1 MSPAKT
7 ATRRRAGNGKAPAIA
22 APILTPRGRH
32 VSPNPTE
39 DAYRGTIKWSKWTW
53 GSHCV
58 DCYPSNCPFRV
69 YVGTDGEV
77 WREEQS
83 GTYDTIEPGVP
94 DSNPSGCQKGV
105 SWHRLLTGKE
115 RVLKPLK
122 RAGPRGSG
130 NWQEVSWDQ
139 ALGEIADKMIDA
151 IQEQGPESIIRI
163 GEPAEG
169 GTQSLIYGSAVVN
182 HVGGTVTDVQAEI
195 NDFSP
200 GIYITFGKFDPAA
213 SCDDWFHTDLMLC
226 WQINPAYTSIPWYH
240 FIAEGRYRGAEVV
253 VIAPDFNPTAPHADY
268 YVPVRIG
275 TDVALANAMCQV
287 IIEEG
292 IADWKFVR
300 EQTDLPLL
308 VRMDNQRFLRASD
321 VDGGRD
327 DQFYWYDEKTES
339 VVEAPR
345 GTLALGKRKPALEGV
360 FKAKLKGGKTVKVT
374 PAFAMLKEMLNRD
387 YTPEK
392 AEKICGSNPDVIRTI
407 ARKAAKKRTRMLM
420 GWNSGKYYHGDLMER
435 SMMLVLALTGNWGK
449 KGTGA
454 RSWAVGMFDGQ
465 FFAPNKPGPGQEITA
480 AAMAGRDQMYNALR
494 AEDPTMTDE
503 IIGHEMSYR
512 GAAMGGTV
520 PPAFFWYYH
529 CGYREIWNKKTW
541 GDVGM
546 KRSFDE
552 YFEEALAKGW
562 FTGTVQP
569 AATQEPRVIFEV
581 GSNLLRR
588 TRGGQNMLLK
598 NLWPKL
604 SCIVSVDWRMSTTG
618 LWSDYVLPAAHHYEK
633 PNFCYSTPH
642 IMHLTFSDRAVPPRG
657 DSKEEFEIAVLLAK
671 KLEERAKKRKFTQ
684 YTDAHGIPRRLDDIS
699 ARITMNGYFDS
710 SDKVLDEMVK
720 DSVVMGNLPKGTT
733 LDTMRKKGYVRFV
746 DWGMSPMAI
755 GQASDIKEDETHAP
769 FRWHT
774 EKKVVFP
781 TLTRRAQF
789 YIDHDWFLE
798 AGEQFPVH
806 KETPAQGGDYPFH
819 LTSGHP
825 RWSIHSMN
833 MTNRVMLNAHR
844 GHPFCYINTTD
855 AELRGLAD
863 DEVVELYNDMGSM
876 KVALRVAPSVRPG
889 QLIIYNGFEPYQF
902 ENWYDPANVEPG
914 MVKWLAFAGGY
925 GHLRYRGIH
934 WQPVPIDR
942 AIRLDVR
949 KIAEKE
955 AVGA

>member
-1 MSPAKT
+1 MVQTRT
-7 ATRRRAGNGKAPAIA
+7 ATRRTRQAAGASASGVPRIYSPA
-22 APILTPRGRH
+22 
-32 VSPNPTE
+32 NPKPVE
-39 DAYRGTIKWSKWTW
+39 DRYREKIRWTKWTW

-69 YVGTDGEV
+69 YVGPDGEV
-77 WREEQS
+77 WREEQA
-83 GTYDTIEPGVP
+83 GTYGVVEPGVP
-94 DSNPSGCQKGV
+94 DFNPAGCQKGV

-122 RAGPRGSG
+122 RAGERGEG
-130 NWQEVSWDQ
+130 KWQEISWDQ
-139 ALGEIADKMIDA
+139 ALTEIADHIIDA

-182 HVGGTVTDVQAEI
+182 ALGGTVTDVQAEI

-200 GIYITFGKFDPAA
+200 GIYLTFGKFDPAA

-253 VIAPDFNPTAPHADY
+253 VVAPDFNPTAPHADY
-268 YVPVRIG
+268 FVPVRIG
-275 TDVALANAMCQV
+275 TDVALANAMSQTIV
-287 IIEEG
+287 AEG
-292 IADWKFVR
+292 LVHWDFVK

-308 VRMDNQRFLRASD
+308 VRLDNQKFLRASD

-327 DQFYWYDEKTES
+327 DQFYWFDARS
-339 VVEAPR
+339 GRIIEAPR
-345 GTLALGKRKPALEGV
+345 GTLALGDCDPALEGV
-360 FKAKLKGGKTVKVT
+360 YQAKLKDGSTVEVT
-374 PAFAMLKEMLNRD
+374 PAFALLKQLLDRE

-392 AEKICGSNPDVIRTI
+392 AQQVCGVHPDVIRTL

-465 FFAPNKPGPGQEITA
+465 FFAPNKPMPGQEVTRQ
-480 AAMAGRDQMYNALR
+480 AMAGRDAMYQQLLQ
-494 AEDPTMTDE
+494 EDPTMTEE
-503 IIGHEMSYR
+503 ILNHEMAYR
-512 GAAMGGTV
+512 GAHMGGTV

-529 CGYREIWNKKTW
+529 CGYREIWNTKTW

-546 KRSFDE
+546 RRSFDE
-552 YFEEALAKGW
+552 YFQEAMEKGW
-562 FTGTVQP
+562 FSGMVQP
-569 AATQEPRVIFEV
+569 LPTQEPRVVFEV

-588 TRGGQNMLLK
+588 QRGGQNMLLK
-598 NLWPKL
+598 HLWPKL
-604 SCIVSVDWRMSTTG
+604 KCIVSIDWRINTTG
-618 LWSDYVLPAAHHYEK
+618 LWSDYILPAAHHYEK

-657 DSKEEFEIAVLLAK
+657 ESKEEFEIAVMLAQK
-671 KLEERAKKRKFTQ
+671 IEERAKARNFLE
-684 YTDAHGIPRRLDDIS
+684 YTDSHGVQHRLDNLV
-699 ARITMNGYFDS
+699 ARLTLNGYYENS
-710 SDKVLDEMVK
+710 EKVLDEMVR
-720 DSVVMGNLPKGTT
+720 DSVVMGNLPEGTT
-733 LDTMRKKGYVRFV
+733 LQTLREKGYVRFV
-746 DWGMSPMAI
+746 NWGMSPMAI
-755 GQASDIKEDETHAP
+755 AQASDIKENETHAP

-774 EKKVVFP
+774 EKKLPFP

-798 AGEQFPVH
+798 AGEQLPVH

-833 MTNRVMLNAHR
+833 MTNRIILNTHR
-844 GHPFCYINTTD
+844 GHPFCYINTSD
-855 AELRGLAD
+855 AEKRGIRD
-863 DEVVELYNDMGSM
+863 DEVVELYNDMGSI
-876 KVALRVAPSVRPG
+876 RVNVRVSPAVRPG

-902 ENWYDPANVEPG
+902 PDWLDPSNVEPG

-942 AIRLDVR
+942 AIRLDIR
-949 KIAEKE
+949 KLNGAPGKE
-955 AVGA
+955 E

>member
-1 MSPAKT
+1 MVQTRT
-7 ATRRRAGNGKAPAIA
+7 ATRRARQAAGADAPSA
-22 APILTPRGRH
+22 ARTYRPAVPRP
-32 VSPNPTE
+32 VE
-39 DAYRGTIKWSKWTW
+39 DRYREKIRWTKWTW

-69 YVGTDGEV
+69 YVGPDGEV
-77 WREEQS
+77 WREEQA
-83 GTYDTIEPGVP
+83 GTYGVIEPGVP
-94 DSNPSGCQKGV
+94 DFNPAGCQKGV

-122 RAGPRGSG
+122 RVGERGEG
-130 NWQEVSWDQ
+130 KWQEISWDQ
-139 ALGEIADKMIDA
+139 ALTEIADHIIDA

-182 HVGGTVTDVQAEI
+182 ALGGTVTDVQAEI

-253 VIAPDFNPTAPHADY
+253 VVAPDFNPTAPHADY
-268 YVPVRIG
+268 FVPVRIG
-275 TDVALANAMCQV
+275 TDVALANAMSQT
-287 IIEEG
+287 IIAEG
-292 IADWKFVR
+292 LVHWDFVK

-308 VRMDNQRFLRASD
+308 VRLDNQKFLRASD

-327 DQFYWYDEKTES
+327 DQFYWFDTKS
-339 VVEAPR
+339 GRIVEAPR
-345 GTLALGKRKPALEGV
+345 GTLALGDCDPALEGV
-360 FKAKLKGGKTVKVT
+360 YQAKLKDGSTVEVT
-374 PAFAMLKEMLNRD
+374 PAFALLKELLDRD

-392 AEKICGSNPDVIRTI
+392 AQQICGVHPDVIRML

-465 FFAPNKPGPGQEITA
+465 FFAPNKPMPGQEVTRQ
-480 AAMAGRDQMYNALR
+480 AMAGRDAMYQQLLQ
-494 AEDPTMTDE
+494 EDPTMTEE
-503 IIGHEMSYR
+503 ILNHEMAYR
-512 GAAMGGTV
+512 GAHMGGTV

-546 KRSFDE
+546 RRSFDE
-552 YFEEALAKGW
+552 YFQEAMEKGW
-562 FTGTVQP
+562 FSGMVQP
-569 AATQEPRVIFEV
+569 LPTQEPRVIFEV

-588 TRGGQNMLLK
+588 QRGGQNMLLK
-598 NLWPKL
+598 HLWPKL
-604 SCIVSVDWRMSTTG
+604 KCIVSIDWRINTTG
-618 LWSDYVLPAAHHYEK
+618 LWSDYILPAAHHYEK

-642 IMHLTFSDRAVPPRG
+642 IMHLTFLDRAVPPRG
-657 DSKEEFEIAVLLAK
+657 ESKEEFEIAVMLAQK
-671 KLEERAKKRKFTQ
+671 IEERAKARNFLE
-684 YTDAHGIPRRLDDIS
+684 YTDSHGVQHRLDNLV
-699 ARITMNGYFDS
+699 ARLTLNGYYDS
-710 SDKVLDEMVK
+710 SEKVLDEMVR
-720 DSVVMGNLPKGTT
+720 DSVVMGNLPEGTT
-733 LDTMRKKGYVRFV
+733 LQTLREKGYVRFV
-746 DWGMSPMAI
+746 NWGMSPMAI
-755 GQASDIKEDETHAP
+755 GQASDIKENETHAP

-774 EKKVVFP
+774 EKKMPFP

-798 AGEQFPVH
+798 AGEQLPVH

-833 MTNRVMLNAHR
+833 MTNRIILNTHR
-844 GHPFCYINTTD
+844 GHPFCYINTSD
-855 AELRGLAD
+855 AEKRGIRD
-863 DEVVELYNDMGSM
+863 DEVVELYNDMGSI
-876 KVALRVAPSVRPG
+876 RVNVRVSPAVRPG

-902 ENWYDPANVEPG
+902 PDWLDPSNVEPG

-942 AIRLDVR
+942 AIRLDIR
-949 KIAEKE
+949 KLDGAPGKE
-955 AVGA
+955 E

>member
-1 MSPAKT
+1 MVQTRT
-7 ATRRRAGNGKAPAIA
+7 ATRRARQTKGAGAPAA
-22 APILTPRGRH
+22 SATYRPTTPRP
-32 VSPNPTE
+32 VE
-39 DAYRGTIKWSKWTW
+39 DRYREKIRWTKWTW

-69 YVGTDGEV
+69 YVGPDGEV
-77 WREEQS
+77 WREEQA
-83 GTYDTIEPGVP
+83 GTYGVVEPGVP
-94 DSNPSGCQKGV
+94 DFNPAGCQKGV

-122 RAGPRGSG
+122 RAGERGEG
-130 NWQEVSWDQ
+130 KWQEISWDQ
-139 ALGEIADKMIDA
+139 ALTEIADHIIDA

-182 HVGGTVTDVQAEI
+182 ALGGTVTDVQAEI

-253 VIAPDFNPTAPHADY
+253 VVAPDFNPTAPHADY
-268 YVPVRIG
+268 FVPVRIG
-275 TDVALANAMCQV
+275 TDVALANAMSQT
-287 IIEEG
+287 IIAEG
-292 IADWKFVR
+292 LVHWDFVK

-308 VRMDNQRFLRASD
+308 VRLDNQKFLRAGD

-327 DQFYWYDEKTES
+327 DQFYWFDTRS
-339 VVEAPR
+339 GRIVEAPR
-345 GTLALGKRKPALEGV
+345 GTLALGDCDPALEGV
-360 FKAKLKGGKTVKVT
+360 YQAKLKDGSTVEVT
-374 PAFAMLKEMLNRD
+374 PAFALLKQLLDQD

-392 AEKICGSNPDVIRTI
+392 AQEVCGVHPDVIRML
-407 ARKAAKKRTRMLM
+407 ARKAATKRTRMLM

-465 FFAPNKPGPGQEITA
+465 FFAPSKPMPGQEVTRQ
-480 AAMAGRDQMYNALR
+480 AMAGRDAMYQQLLQ
-494 AEDPTMTDE
+494 EDPTMTEE
-503 IIGHEMSYR
+503 ILNHEMAYR
-512 GAAMGGTV
+512 GAHMGGTV

-546 KRSFDE
+546 RRSFDE
-552 YFEEALAKGW
+552 YFQEAMEKGW
-562 FTGTVQP
+562 FSGMVQP
-569 AATQEPRVIFEV
+569 LPTQEPRVVFEV

-588 TRGGQNMLLK
+588 QRGGQNMLLK
-598 NLWPKL
+598 HLWPKL
-604 SCIVSVDWRMSTTG
+604 KCIVSIDWRINTTG
-618 LWSDYVLPAAHHYEK
+618 LWSDYILPAAHHYEK

-657 DSKEEFEIAVLLAK
+657 ESKEEFEIAVMLAQK
-671 KLEERAKKRKFTQ
+671 IEERAKARNFLE
-684 YTDAHGIPRRLDDIS
+684 YTDSHGVQHRLDNLV
-699 ARITMNGYFDS
+699 ARLTLNGYYDS
-710 SDKVLDEMVK
+710 SEKVLDEMVR
-720 DSVVMGNLPKGTT
+720 DSVVMGNLPEGTT
-733 LDTMRKKGYVRFV
+733 LQMLREKGFVRFV
-746 DWGMSPMAI
+746 NWGMSPMAI
-755 GQASDIKEDETHAP
+755 GQASDIKENETHAP

-774 EKKVVFP
+774 EKKMPFP

-833 MTNRVMLNAHR
+833 MTNRIILNTHR
-844 GHPFCYINTTD
+844 GHPFCYINTSD
-855 AELRGLAD
+855 AEKRGIRD
-863 DEVVELYNDMGSM
+863 DEVVELYNDMGSI
-876 KVALRVAPSVRPG
+876 RVHVRVSPAVRPG

-902 ENWYDPANVEPG
+902 PDWLDPSNVEPG

-942 AIRLDVR
+942 AIRLDIR
-949 KIAEKE
+949 KLDGAPGKE
-955 AVGA
+955 E

>member
-1 MSPAKT
+1 MAQVKTPAKKRVP
-7 ATRRRAGNGKAPAIA
+7 ARKGHAGRSFRPIQVPPGAPK
-22 APILTPRGRH
+22 PG
-32 VSPNPTE
+32 E
-39 DAYRGTIKWSKWTW
+39 DTYREQIEWSKWTW

-69 YVGTDGEV
+69 YVGKDGEV
-77 WREEQS
+77 WREEQA
-83 GTYDTIEPGVP
+83 GTYDTVEKGVP
-94 DSNPSGCQKGV
+94 DFNPAGCQKGV
-105 SWHRLLTGKE
+105 SWHKLLTGKE

-122 RAGPRGSG
+122 RAGARGEG
-130 NWQEVSWDQ
+130 KWKEISWDQ
-139 ALGEIADKMIDA
+139 ALTEIADHIIDA
-151 IQEQGPESIIRI
+151 VKEQGPESIIRI

-169 GTQSLIYGSAVVN
+169 GTQSLVYGSAIVGQL
-182 HVGGTVTDVQAEI
+182 GGTITDVQAEI

-226 WQINPAYTSIPWYH
+226 WQINPAYTSIPWHH
-240 FIAEGRYRGAEVV
+240 FISEGRYRGAEVV

-275 TDVALANAMCQV
+275 ADVALANSMCQV
-287 IIEEG
+287 LIEENLVH
-292 IADWKFVR
+292 WSFVK

-308 VRMDNQRFLRASD
+308 VRLDNHRFLRASD

-327 DQFYWYDEKTES
+327 DQFYWFDEKAGEI
-339 VVEAPR
+339 VEAPR
-345 GTLALGKRKPALEGV
+345 GTLALKRRSPALDGV
-360 FKAKLKGGKTVKVT
+360 YTATLKRGKKVKVT
-374 PAFAMLKEMLNRD
+374 PAFALLKKMLNEQ

-392 AEKICGSNPDVIRTI
+392 AEPLSGTNPELVRTI

-465 FFAPNKPGPGQEITA
+465 FFAPNKPVPGQEITA
-480 AAMAGRDQMYNALR
+480 QAMAGGEAMKAALR

-503 IIGHEMSYR
+503 IIGHEMAYR
-512 GAAMGGTV
+512 GAAMGGMV

-529 CGYREIWNKKTW
+529 CGYKEIWNKKTW

-546 KRSFDE
+546 KRPFDA
-552 YFEEALAKGW
+552 YFNEAIEKGW
-562 FTGTVQP
+562 FSGAIQP
-569 AATQEPRVIFEV
+569 AKDQQPRVIFEV

-588 TRGGQNMLLK
+588 QRGGQNMLLK

-604 SCIVSVDWRMSTTG
+604 SCIISIDTRMNTTG
-618 LWSDYVLPAAHHYEK
+618 MWSDYVLPAAHHYEK

-642 IMHLTFSDRAVPPRG
+642 IMHLTYSDQAVPPRG
-657 DSKEEFEIAVLLAK
+657 ESKDEFTIAVELSK
-671 KLEERAKKRKFTQ
+671 KIEKRAKARKFIE
-684 YTDAHGIPRRLDDIS
+684 YKDMHGMPHRLDELS
-699 ARITMNGYFDS
+699 GKMTMNGYYDS
-710 SDKVLDEMVK
+710 AEKVLDEMVR
-720 DSVVMGNLPKGTT
+720 DSVVMGNLPDGTT
-733 LDTMRKKGYVRFV
+733 LDTFKEKGYVRFK
-746 DWGMSPMAI
+746 DWGQSPMAL
-755 GQASDIKEDETHAP
+755 GQASDIKDDETHAP
-769 FRWHT
+769 FRWHV
-774 EKKVVFP
+774 EKKMVFP

-798 AGEQFPVH
+798 AGEEFPVH

-833 MTNRVMLNAHR
+833 MTNKIILNTHR
-844 GHPFCYINTTD
+844 GHPFVYINPTD
-855 AELRGLAD
+855 AETRGVVD
-863 DEVVELYNDMGSM
+863 DEVIELFNDMGSIR
-876 KVALRVAPSVRPG
+876 VAARVAPSVRMG
-889 QLIIYNGFEPYQF
+889 QLIIYNGYEPLQF
-902 ENWYDPANVEPG
+902 QNWYDPANVEPG

-949 KIAEKE
+949 KIKVESGKE
-955 AVGA
+955 A

>member
-1 MSPAKT
+1 MVQTRT
-7 ATRRRAGNGKAPAIA
+7 ATRRTRQAAGADAPS
-22 APILTPRGRH
+22 APRTYRPAVPRP
-32 VSPNPTE
+32 VE
-39 DAYRGTIKWSKWTW
+39 DRYREKIRWTKWTW

-69 YVGTDGEV
+69 YVGPDGEV
-77 WREEQS
+77 WREEQA
-83 GTYDTIEPGVP
+83 GTYGVVEPGVP
-94 DSNPSGCQKGV
+94 DFNPAGCQKGV

-122 RAGPRGSG
+122 RVGERGEG
-130 NWQEVSWDQ
+130 KWQEISWDQ
-139 ALGEIADKMIDA
+139 ALTEIADHIIDA

-169 GTQSLIYGSAVVN
+169 GTQSLIYGSAIVN
-182 HVGGTVTDVQAEI
+182 ALGGTVTDVQAEI

-253 VIAPDFNPTAPHADY
+253 VVAPDFNPTAPHADY
-268 YVPVRIG
+268 FVPVRIG
-275 TDVALANAMCQV
+275 TDVALANAMSQT
-287 IIEEG
+287 IIAEG
-292 IADWKFVR
+292 LVHWDFVK

-308 VRMDNQRFLRASD
+308 VRLDNQKFLRASD

-327 DQFYWYDEKTES
+327 DQFYWFDTKS
-339 VVEAPR
+339 GRIVEAPR
-345 GTLALGKRKPALEGV
+345 GTLALGDCDPALEGV
-360 FKAKLKGGKTVKVT
+360 YQAKLKDGSTVEVT
-374 PAFAMLKEMLNRD
+374 PAFALLKELLDRD

-392 AEKICGSNPDVIRTI
+392 AQQICGVHPDVIRML
-407 ARKAAKKRTRMLM
+407 ARKAATKRTRMLM

-465 FFAPNKPGPGQEITA
+465 FFAPNKPMPGQEVTRQ
-480 AAMAGRDQMYNALR
+480 AMAGRDAMYQQLLQ
-494 AEDPTMTDE
+494 EDPTMTEE
-503 IIGHEMSYR
+503 ILNHEMAYR
-512 GAAMGGTV
+512 GAHMGGTV

-546 KRSFDE
+546 RRSFDE
-552 YFEEALAKGW
+552 YFQEAMEKGW
-562 FTGTVQP
+562 FSGMVQP
-569 AATQEPRVIFEV
+569 LPTQEPRVIFEV

-588 TRGGQNMLLK
+588 QRGGQNMLLK
-598 NLWPKL
+598 HLWPKL
-604 SCIVSVDWRMSTTG
+604 KCIVSIDWRINTTG
-618 LWSDYVLPAAHHYEK
+618 LWSDYILPAAHHYEK

-657 DSKEEFEIAVLLAK
+657 ESKEEFEIAVMLAQK
-671 KLEERAKKRKFTQ
+671 IEERAKARNFLE
-684 YTDAHGIPRRLDDIS
+684 YTDSHGVQHRLDNLV
-699 ARITMNGYFDS
+699 ARLTLNGYYDS
-710 SDKVLDEMVK
+710 SEKVLDEMVR
-720 DSVVMGNLPKGTT
+720 DSVVMGNLPEGTT
-733 LDTMRKKGYVRFV
+733 LQTMREKGYVRFV
-746 DWGMSPMAI
+746 NWGMSPMAI
-755 GQASDIKEDETHAP
+755 GQASDIKENETHAP

-774 EKKVVFP
+774 EKKMPFP

-798 AGEQFPVH
+798 AGEQLPVH

-833 MTNRVMLNAHR
+833 MTNRIILNTHR
-844 GHPFCYINTTD
+844 GHPFCYINTSD
-855 AELRGLAD
+855 AEKRGIRD
-863 DEVVELYNDMGSM
+863 DEVVELYNDMGSI
-876 KVALRVAPSVRPG
+876 RVNVRVSPAVRPG

-902 ENWYDPANVEPG
+902 PDWLDPSNVEPG

-942 AIRLDVR
+942 AIRLDIR
-949 KIAEKE
+949 KLDGAPGKE
-955 AVGA
+955 E

>member
-1 MSPAKT
+1 MVQTRT
-7 ATRRRAGNGKAPAIA
+7 ATRRTRQTAGASAPGV
-22 APILTPRGRH
+22 PRIYR
-32 VSPNPTE
+32 PANPRPVE
-39 DAYRGTIKWSKWTW
+39 DRYRERIRWTKWTW

-69 YVGTDGEV
+69 YVGPDGEV
-77 WREEQS
+77 WREEQA
-83 GTYDTIEPGVP
+83 GTYGVIEPGVP
-94 DSNPSGCQKGV
+94 DFNPAGCQKGV

-122 RAGPRGSG
+122 RAGERGEG
-130 NWQEVSWDQ
+130 KWQEISWDQ
-139 ALGEIADKMIDA
+139 ALTEIADHVIDA

-169 GTQSLIYGSAVVN
+169 GTQSLIYGSAIVN
-182 HVGGTVTDVQAEI
+182 ALGGTVTDVQAEI

-213 SCDDWFHTDLMLC
+213 SCDDWFHTDLMFC

-253 VIAPDFNPTAPHADY
+253 VVAPDFNPTAPHADY
-268 YVPVRIG
+268 FVPVRIG
-275 TDVALANAMCQV
+275 TDVALANAMSQT
-287 IIEEG
+287 IIAEG
-292 IADWKFVR
+292 LVHWDFVK

-308 VRMDNQRFLRASD
+308 VRLDNQKFLRATD

-327 DQFYWYDEKTES
+327 DQFYWFDTKS
-339 VVEAPR
+339 GRIVEAPR
-345 GTLALGKRKPALEGV
+345 GTLALGDCDPALEGV
-360 FKAKLKGGKTVKVT
+360 YTARLKDGATVEVT
-374 PAFAMLKEMLNRD
+374 PAFALLKQLLDRD

-392 AEKICGSNPDVIRTI
+392 AQQICGVHPDVIRTL

-465 FFAPNKPGPGQEITA
+465 FFAPNKPMPGQEVTRQ
-480 AAMAGRDQMYNALR
+480 AMAGRDAMYQQLLQ
-494 AEDPTMTDE
+494 EDPTMTEE
-503 IIGHEMSYR
+503 ILNHEMAYR
-512 GAAMGGTV
+512 GAHMGGTV

-546 KRSFDE
+546 RRSFDE
-552 YFEEALAKGW
+552 YFQEAMEKGW
-562 FTGTVQP
+562 FSGMVQP
-569 AATQEPRVIFEV
+569 LPTQEPRVVFEV

-588 TRGGQNMLLK
+588 QRGGQNMLLK
-598 NLWPKL
+598 HLWPKL
-604 SCIVSVDWRMSTTG
+604 KCIVSIDWRINTTG
-618 LWSDYVLPAAHHYEK
+618 LWSDYILPAAHHYEK

-657 DSKEEFEIAVLLAK
+657 ESKEEFEIAVMLAQK
-671 KLEERAKKRKFTQ
+671 IEERAKARNFLE
-684 YTDAHGIPRRLDDIS
+684 YTDSHGVQHRLDNLV
-699 ARITMNGYFDS
+699 ARLTLNGYYKN
-710 SDKVLDEMVK
+710 SDKVLDEMVR
-720 DSVVMGNLPKGTT
+720 DSVVMGNLPEGTT
-733 LDTMRKKGYVRFV
+733 LETLREKGYVRFV
-746 DWGMSPMAI
+746 NWGMSPMAI
-755 GQASDIKEDETHAP
+755 GQASDIKENETHAP

-774 EKKVVFP
+774 EKKLPFP

-833 MTNRVMLNAHR
+833 MTNRIILNTHR
-844 GHPFCYINTTD
+844 GHPFCYINTSD
-855 AELRGLAD
+855 AEKRGIRD
-863 DEVVELYNDMGSM
+863 DEVVELYNDMGSI
-876 KVALRVAPSVRPG
+876 KVNVRVSPAVRPG

-902 ENWYDPANVEPG
+902 PEWLDPSNVEPG

-942 AIRLDVR
+942 AIRLDIR
-949 KIAEKE
+949 KLNAAPGKE
-955 AVGA
+955 E

>member
-1 MSPAKT
+1 M
-7 ATRRRAGNGKAPAIA
+7 ATTKPRPRAGARSGNGAKAVAPPFPVRASA
-22 APILTPRGRH
+22 AKAGPVEER
-32 VSPNPTE
+32 
-39 DAYRGTIKWSKWTW
+39 YREAIKWQKWTW

-69 YVGTDGEV
+69 YVGKDGEV
-77 WREEQS
+77 WREEQAA
-83 GTYDTIEPGVP
+83 TYGVVEKGVP
-94 DSNPSGCQKGV
+94 DFNPAGCQKGV
-105 SWHRLLTGKE
+105 SWHRLLTGKD
-115 RVLKPLK
+115 RVVKPLK

-130 NWQEVSWDQ
+130 RWQEVSWDQ
-139 ALGEIADKMIDA
+139 ALTEIADHIIDA
-151 IQEQGPESIIRI
+151 IQDQGPESIIRI

-182 HVGGTVTDVQAEI
+182 QLGGTVTDVQAEI

-253 VIAPDFNPTAPHADY
+253 VVAPDFNPTAPHADF

-275 TDVALANAMCQV
+275 TDVALANAMSQV

-292 IADWKFVR
+292 LADWKFVR

-308 VRMDNQRFLRASD
+308 VRLDNQRFLRASD
-321 VDGGRD
+321 VDGGRN
-327 DQFYWYDEKTES
+327 DQFYWCDEKTGQI
-339 VVEAPR
+339 VEAPR
-345 GTLALGKRKPALEGV
+345 GTLALGRKQPALEGV
-360 FKAKLKGGKTVKVT
+360 FKAKLADGKTVKVT
-374 PAFAMLKEMLNRD
+374 PVFARLKEMLNRD

-392 AEKICGSNPDVIRTI
+392 AQAICGTNPEIIRAI

-465 FFAPNKPGPGQEITA
+465 FFAPGKPMPGQEITA
-480 AAMAGRDQMYNALR
+480 QAMAGRDQMFQALL
-494 AEDPTMTDE
+494 AEDPTMTEE
-503 IIGHEMSYR
+503 IMGHEMSYR

-529 CGYREIWNKKTW
+529 CGYKEIWNKKTW

-546 KRSFDE
+546 KRTFDD
-552 YFEEALAKGW
+552 YFREALDKGW

-569 AATQEPRVIFEV
+569 AANQEPRVIFEV

-598 NLWPKL
+598 HLWPKL
-604 SCIVSVDWRMSTTG
+604 SCIISIDWRMNTTG

-657 DSKEEFEIAVLLAK
+657 ESKEEFEIAVELSK
-671 KLEERAKKRKFTQ
+671 KIEERAKARKFVEYKDTHGQ
-684 YTDAHGIPRRLDDIS
+684 PHRLDNMADRMTLNGYYTD
-699 ARITMNGYFDS
+699 
-710 SDKVLDEMVK
+710 SDKVLDEMVR
-720 DSVVMGNLPKGTT
+720 DSVVMGNLPEGTT
-733 LDTMRKKGYVRFV
+733 LDTLRDQGYVRFK

-755 GQASDIKEDETHAP
+755 GQASDIKDDETHAP

-774 EKKVVFP
+774 EKKMPFP

-798 AGEQFPVH
+798 AGEEFPVH

-833 MTNRVMLNAHR
+833 MTNAIILNTHR
-844 GHPFCYINTTD
+844 GHPFCYMNTSD
-855 AELRGLAD
+855 AEQRSLQD
-863 DEVVELYNDMGSM
+863 DEVVELYNDMGTM
-876 KVALRVAPSVRPG
+876 KVALRITPSVRPG

-902 ENWYDPANVEPG
+902 DEWHDPANVEPG

-949 KIAEKE
+949 KVSHVGKE
-955 AVGA
+955 AV